1 MANNIDFIT
10 SIRHE
15 HDFEEV
21 VRRVAK
27 YIYDAEAY
35 LCGGPYDGG
44 RDLNYKVQG
53 VEVKE
58 AVQISIQRTSIEAKI
73 LEDAQ
78 KTLKLV
84 EEHGYPK
91 KLTFFW
97 NQTLSASKKLT
108 IKKEIRN
115 STGVSLELYDASEL
129 EQIITN
135 DVPEILTYLLEDIH
149 GHRVTAPA
157 TLDAKARTFYDYL
170 ALSKDATEFKSHI
183 LDAEI
188 LSILLGTPMSRD
200 ELFLTLEK
208 SQEKKGPITSRLGYL
223 VNNGRVINVEGM
235 LSLSEREQI
244 RINAIVGRDELLR
257 KELLEKLKA
266 YSEESIGYDLSVE
279 ALELIKKVYSA
290 SVEIQISE
298 IAFDP
303 PKLSIAK
310 NIVRDIE
317 GLIRS
322 KKKLTETNAKEIAR
336 NLIGIASENEYL
348 SNYCSSALCV
358 NLLKQ
363 RKLEKYIK
371 EKNFFIYLDATVF
384 IRYLT
389 LFRFKSSVSAE
400 IESQV
405 TSSLKST
412 VAELKNV
419 KTFITREHLEESIR
433 HITQAEKIASFA
445 NDDLIQKFGDSK
457 NVYFNLY
464 LKVRADR
471 RKPYDFDRFLEEL
484 IGYEKN
490 GQDYHTKFNAYML
503 CAQRFLTIADIAV
516 AEYPYSD
523 GLEEDPSAKRIFKSY
538 ESYTSRIRKSR
549 KFRSVKND
557 LIACYILADTHRH
570 VDSSGAGHTPILI
583 TWDSTQHDLRRFYRE
598 VHPFSEWIIYS
609 PQRAIERFS
618 MLDFKMDGDIL
629 KDNVMAILDE
639 DYIKDSSIIDTL
651 AVFLGEDK
659 IESDSIISLLSKL
672 SNRTHSESKEQND
685 LDVES
690 KNSVNEILIFLQNRF
705 RNRFADL
712 RRIFASPSY
721 EVVLV
726 RLLTSFIEGKA
737 DKEKLAEE
745 LESLANEK
753 I

>member
-15 HDFEEV
+15 HDFEKL
-21 VRRVAK
+21 VRKVAK

-53 VEVKE
+53 IEIKE
-58 AVQISIQRTSIEAKI
+58 AVQISIQKTAIEAKI

-84 EEHGYPK
+84 SEHGYPK

-97 NQTLSASKKLT
+97 NQTLSASKKLA
-108 IKKEIRN
+108 IKRDVRN
-115 STGVSLELYDASEL
+115 STGVSLEIYDATEL
-129 EQIITN
+129 EQIITD
-135 DVPEILTYLLEDIH
+135 DVPEILTFLVETIH
-149 GHRVTAPA
+149 GYNKPVPA

-183 LDAEI
+183 LDAQI
-188 LSILLGTPMSRD
+188 LSILLGTPMAKE
-200 ELFLTLEK
+200 ELFSILEK
-208 SQEKKGPITSRLGYL
+208 SHEKKGPITSRLGYL
-223 VNNGRVINVEGM
+223 INTGRVIDLEGV
-235 LSLSEREQI
+235 LSLSEREQV
-244 RINAIVGRDELLR
+244 RINSIVSRDELLR
-257 KELLEKLKA
+257 KELLEKLKS
-266 YSEESIGYDLSVE
+266 YSQESIGHDLSVE

-317 GLIRS
+317 NLIKS
-322 KKKLTETNAKEIAR
+322 KKNLTESSAKEIAR
-336 NLIGIASENEYL
+336 KFIEIASGNEYL
-348 SNYCSSALCV
+348 STYCSSALCV
-358 NLLKQ
+358 NLLSQ
-363 RKLEKYIK
+363 QKLEKYIK

-389 LFRFKSSVSAE
+389 LYRLKGHASVE
-400 IESQV
+400 VESQV
-405 TSSLKST
+405 TLALRNA
-412 VAELKNV
+412 VGELKNV
-419 KTFITREHLEESIR
+419 KMFITREHLEESIR
-433 HITQAEKIASFA
+433 HITQAEKISSFA
-445 NDDLIQKFGDSK
+445 NDELIQRFGDSK

-464 LKVRADR
+464 LKVRANS
-471 RKPYDFDRFLEEL
+471 KSLYNFDSFLEDL

-490 GQDYHTKFNAYML
+490 GQDQHTKFNAYLL
-503 CAQRFLTIADIAV
+503 CTQRFLNNASITV
-516 AEYPYSD
+516 AEYPYSE
-523 GLEEDPSAKRIFKSY
+523 GLEEEAAPQKILRNY
-538 ESYTSRIRKSR
+538 EIYTNRIRKTR

-570 VDSSGAGHTPILI
+570 VDSSGTGHVPILI
-583 TWDSTQHDLRRFYRE
+583 TWDSTQHDLRAFYRE
-598 VHPFSEWIIYS
+598 VHPFSEWMIYS

-618 MLDFKMDGDIL
+618 MLDFKMDGEIL

-639 DYIKDSSIIDTL
+639 DYIRDSSIIDTL

-659 IESDSIISLLSKL
+659 IESDSIIALLSKL
-672 SNRTHSESKEQND
+672 SNRTLSESKEYSE

-690 KNSVNEILIFLQNRF
+690 KNSVNEVLIFLQNKF
-705 RNRFADL
+705 RHRFADL
-712 RRIFASPSY
+712 RKVFASPAH
-721 EVVLV
+721 EDLIVQ
-726 RLLTSFIEGKA
+726 LLKGFIEGKI
-737 DKEKLAEE
+737 DKEKTAEQFE
-745 LESLANEK
+745 ALVDE
-753 I
+753 